1 MIINLNF
8 DKRKVIELIHHYP
21 NEKILDITGVLQ
33 NQNLNQKVIFARQ
46 IDEDHFI
53 EKQSIENYV
62 QTIGELGTLSH
73 RKINI
78 NSLPLWWLTKL
89 SEKHDRFHWGQSVF
103 FLLELFK
110 LKKEIFFKEIKFILP
125 DKNPGISKFL
135 NENLNENSQ
144 FKFSFINPKP
154 DTINQYFLYRSMI
167 KPILLYLKFK
177 ALLFFKPLS
186 KKQKNKHFFIVNNY
200 ETANTNSDNFD
211 INWVKKLV
219 NSATKNSTNIPI
231 PNFYKLGQLDLS
243 RENINHFCNYSPKVS
258 SILFTFY
265 KVIRLSKKLNQS
277 IEPIKSNGIIFNTE
291 LLISEFKS
299 VLHNSNLFLAHL
311 WMKNYSKKN
320 PEKIF
325 IYSDEMYQIGRVL
338 SHALNTNLSNKTV
351 GVQHGLITPNH
362 TVYRITEHE
371 INEQNSIPLPS
382 KIILW
387 NSVFSNY
394 MTKTCSKIKTHFIFS
409 NDYHYI
415 EMVKNVHL
423 LQKKKSGHKFNVLW
437 ATTLWEHFI
446 SEYEVIKPLFD
457 FNSIHLTIRLHPA
470 NHIAQ
475 NQINEKLKAKDFIF
489 STSSYEIDLSETDL
503 VISNTFSTV
512 FYDASK
518 LNLPTF
524 RIEHYGSF
532 CDFET
537 TNNQVVDINNSL
549 QFKKQLEDIIS
560 KISSVSNKNTR
571 KITSNTNTLLET
583 KNYLEI

>member
-8 DKRKVIELIHHYP
+8 DKHKVIELIHHYP

-46 IDEDHFI
+46 IDENHFI

-62 QTIGELGTLSH
+62 QTIGELGTPSH

-78 NSLPLWWLTKL
+78 NNLPLWWLTKL

-125 DKNPGISKFL
+125 NSQLGIPQFL
-135 NENLNENSQ
+135 NENLNKTNQYQ
-144 FKFSFINPKP
+144 FLFINSKP
-154 DTINQYFLYRSMI
+154 NPIKQYHLIKSTIRPTI
-167 KPILLYLKFK
+167 AYLKFK
-177 ALLFFKPLS
+177 TLLLFNFSPV
-186 KKQKNKHFFIVNNY
+186 KQKYKHFFIVNNY
-200 ETANTNSDNFD
+200 EAANTNSDNFD

-219 NSATKNSTNIPI
+219 NSATKNSTNIPV

-243 RENINHFCNYSPKVS
+243 SENISHFCNYSPKIS
-258 SILFTFY
+258 SIFFTFY
-265 KVIRLSKKLNQS
+265 KVLRLSKKLNQS
-277 IEPIKSNGIIFNTE
+277 VEPVQSNGIIFNTE
-291 LLISEFKS
+291 LLLSEFKD
-299 VLHNSNLFLAHL
+299 VLRNSNLFLAHL

-338 SHALNTNLSNKTV
+338 SHALNTNLNNKTV

-362 TVYRITEHE
+362 TVYRITENE

-387 NSVFSNY
+387 NNVFGNY
-394 MTKTCSKIKTHFIFS
+394 MAKTCSKIKTHLIFS

-415 EMVKNVHL
+415 EMVKNVNL
-423 LQKKKSGHKFNVLW
+423 FQKKKSSHQFNILW
-437 ATTLWEHFI
+437 ATTLWEHFLN
-446 SEYEVIKPLFD
+446 EYEVIKPLFD
-457 FNSIHLTIRLHPA
+457 FDSTHLTIRLHPA
-470 NHIAQ
+470 NHIDK
-475 NQINEKLKAKDFIF
+475 NQINEKLKAENFTF
-489 STSSYEIDLSETDL
+489 STSSYEIDLSESDL
-503 VISNTFSTV
+503 VISNSFSTV

-518 LNLPTF
+518 VDLPTF

-532 CDFET
+532 GDFET
-537 TNNQVVDINNSL
+537 NSNLVININNSL
-549 QFKKQLEDIIS
+549 QFKEPLEYIMS
-560 KISSVSNKNTR
+560 KTNPSKAKTS
-571 KITSNTNTLLET
+571 SNTNDLLET
-583 KNYLEI
+583 RKYLEI